1 MLPLLSTTPNGVS
14 VGFACVYAGVVLY
27 LQQPIL
33 GRNVVQGFSASALL
47 HLQLNNSL
55 LAGTGWPVHCMIISS
70 IAGIDPPDANSI
82 F

>member
-14 VGFACVYAGVVLY
+14 VGFACVYAGVVLH

-33 GRNVVQGFSASALL
+33 DRNVVQGFSASALL
-47 HLQLNNSL
+47 HFQLNNSL
-55 LAGTGWPVHCMIISS
+55 LAGTAWPVHCMIFSS
-70 IAGIDPPDANSI
+70 IAGFYPPDVNSI